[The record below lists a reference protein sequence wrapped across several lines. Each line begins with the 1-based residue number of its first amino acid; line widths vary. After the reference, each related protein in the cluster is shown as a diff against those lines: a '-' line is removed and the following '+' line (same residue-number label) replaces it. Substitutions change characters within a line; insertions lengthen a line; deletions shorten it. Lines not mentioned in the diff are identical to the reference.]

1 MPPLNENHRL
11 LLQMLSFREC
21 LARVGLL
28 SHFSKLLTTEKREA
42 TLGDTENIRPESCCL
57 RAHPAVQL
65 ARFRDLA
72 TSNLSTITHLQ
83 VQHQLV
89 PLFCE
94 IRLAGAVPASSALGI
109 PAFVP
114 TSAESVNPA
123 PRRGE
128 AVPGELIQC
137 FVHSYRRLHHRPACF
152 SCVGFLKLLAWSVG
166 KKAHANVFFAC
177 SRPQSRNK
185 RSTCR
190 VSLSCVII
198 SAHSA
203 SDNLHVST
211 RFRIRISRLWCAANP
226 KFSQSFMR
234 NLFLTCCLYH
244 SRPPPLLPVPRS
256 RCRAQSAFLVRSC

>member
-94 IRLAGAVPASSALGI
+94 IRLAGAVPASSALE
-109 PAFVP
+109 FQL
-114 TSAESVNPA
+114 SF
-123 PRRGE
+123 RRQ
-128 AVPGELIQC
+128 L
-137 FVHSYRRLHHRPACF
+137 
-152 SCVGFLKLLAWSVG
+152 
-166 KKAHANVFFAC
+166 
-177 SRPQSRNK
+177 
-185 RSTCR
+185 R
-190 VSLSCVII
+190 VSIQLLGAVRQYL
-198 SAHSA
+198 A
-203 SDNLHVST
+203 SSFSVSSTLIVGCTIALHVS
-211 RFRIRISRLWCAANP
+211 
-226 KFSQSFMR
+226 
-234 NLFLTCCLYH
+234 H
-244 SRPPPLLPVPRS
+244 V
-256 RCRAQSAFLVRSC
+256 SAS